1 MDDALRELYQDVI
14 LEHNKRPRN
23 FRAIEGAD
31 RRQEG
36 FNPLCGDRLTLY
48 LKLDGDRVVDVA
60 FTGSGCAISTS
71 SASLMTEAVKG
82 KTTAEAGRMFDAFHR
97 LVTREGPPPGKQE
110 VGKLLAFSGVG
121 EFPARVKCATLCW
134 HTLNAAL
141 ADPARPEKAQPV
153 STEQGHA

>member
-1 MDDALRELYQDVI
+1 MDDAMRDLYQDTI

-23 FRAIEGAD
+23 FRVLPDASV
-31 RRQEG
+31 RQEG

-48 LKLDGDRVVDVA
+48 LKLDGGKVADVS
-60 FTGSGCAISTS
+60 FQGNGCAISTS

-82 KTTAEAGRMFDAFHR
+82 KSVAEADQLFEGFRR
-97 LVTREGPPPGKQE
+97 LVTREGAPPGKAE

-134 HTLNAAL
+134 HTLEAAL
-141 ADPARPEKAQPV
+141 HGGKGKV
-153 STEQGHA
+153 STE